1 MMSLSELEMMT
12 FCAQQRGKKNLENPC
27 IAAEEKTEISA
38 QMQVSR

>member
-1 MMSLSELEMMT
+1 MSLSKLEVMR
-12 FCAQQRGKKNLENPC
+12 FCAQQRGKNLDNPC